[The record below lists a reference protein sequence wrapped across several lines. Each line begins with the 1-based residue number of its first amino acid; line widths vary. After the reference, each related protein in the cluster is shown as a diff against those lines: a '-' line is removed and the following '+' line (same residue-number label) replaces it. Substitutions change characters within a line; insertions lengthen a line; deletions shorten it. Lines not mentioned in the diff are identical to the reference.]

1 MKKKVCSFLK
11 KRTKKLLRPA
21 QASAEA
27 YPKAQKFLLL
37 FCKKV
42 GLPFFLPSGMLRRMK
57 IDNLNDASQ
66 SAFVATLGAIYEH
79 SPWIAERAWQ
89 KRPFEEAG
97 ALKAAMAQVVAE
109 ASVAEQLGLVRAH
122 PDLAGR
128 LALAGALA
136 PASAVEQ
143 AGLGLDRLSDAEFEL
158 FERLNT
164 AYRERF
170 GFPFVIAV
178 KRHTR
183 ASVLDAF
190 RVRIEH
196 DPDEELRTALAE
208 IDAIAGFRLDALL
221 TEAPL

>member
-1 MKKKVCSFLK
+1 
-11 KRTKKLLRPA
+11 
-21 QASAEA
+21 
-27 YPKAQKFLLL
+27 
-37 FCKKV
+37 
-42 GLPFFLPSGMLRRMK
+42 MK
-57 IDNLNDASQ
+57 IDDLNSASH
-66 SAFVATLGAIYEH
+66 SAFVATLGGIYEH
-79 SPWIAERAWQ
+79 SPWIAERAW
-89 KRPFEEAG
+89 KSRPFEGPE

-109 ASVAEQLGLVRAH
+109 ASAAEQLGLVRAH

-128 LALAGALA
+128 LARAGALA
-136 PASAVEQ
+136 PASADEQ

-164 AYRERF
+164 DYRERF

-196 DPDEELRTALAE
+196 GADEELRTALAE

-221 TEAPL
+221 TEVPL

>member
-1 MKKKVCSFLK
+1 
-11 KRTKKLLRPA
+11 
-21 QASAEA
+21 
-27 YPKAQKFLLL
+27 LLL
-37 FCKKV
+37 FFKKE
-42 GLPFFLPSGMLRRMK
+42 GLSFFLSSGMLRCME
-57 IDNLNDASQ
+57 INDLNSASQ

-79 SPWIAERAWQ
+79 SPWIAERAWH
-89 KRPFEEAG
+89 KRPFDGAE

-109 ASVAEQLGLVRAH
+109 ASAAEQLGLVRAH

-128 LALAGALA
+128 LARAGALA
-136 PASAVEQ
+136 PASAGEQ

-183 ASVLDAF
+183 ATVLEAF
-190 RVRIEH
+190 RARIEH

-208 IDAIAGFRLDALL
+208 IDAIAGFRLDTLL
-221 TEAPL
+221 TD